1 MLISSIEVLIFFAKC
16 KRKRSVWTG
25 YTNVSKR
32 MSMHFRTLSWWH
44 WILHFCNAVTIG
56 NKRLYIQSEFSFPWH
71 EQLHCYLEVLEI
83 LAFGMDLQ
91 TFLNDCFRISGNW
104 VGYMGFFT
112 FCNAGTIEIYVYTS
126 SRSAHLSFLRSDY
139 ITLLTRFTRTMSR
152 ELHQLVRVVRA
163 AKIQRSYHSYHS
175 YSFLVGTPARIG
187 RSGTRINFRRS
198 PRCFD
203 TKPGKMYAWYKPRT
217 RCTRSSYHSY
227 RSW

>member
-1 MLISSIEVLIFFAKC
+1 
-16 KRKRSVWTG
+16 
-25 YTNVSKR
+25 
-32 MSMHFRTLSWWH
+32 
-44 WILHFCNAVTIG
+44 
-56 NKRLYIQSEFSFPWH
+56 
-71 EQLHCYLEVLEI
+71 
-83 LAFGMDLQ
+83 
-91 TFLNDCFRISGNW
+91 
-104 VGYMGFFT
+104 MGFFT

-203 TKPGKMYAWYKPRT
+203 TKPEK
-217 RCTRSSYHSY
+217 CTRGTSPERVVHEARTTRTDLDRGPKTLLYKARMRMNCTHPKRFVHKAHTNQTRGTIGLPGTY
-227 RSW
+227 LTG